1 LQAYLGHRN
10 IQHTVVTP
18 SFHQLG
24 SGTSGGKVPSRDD
37 AQHCAERTAMARVTE
52 VFTPSDVPSYTYVE
66 RPTHKLEQTLKQAF
80 DVPKMIISI
89 SGPSK
94 SGKTVL
100 VNKVIE
106 KDNLIHLSGST
117 IRSADE
123 LWAHTLQWM
132 DVPTATVQ
140 TRATSVEA
148 GVEVH
153 GEGKLGI
160 PLVAGAT
167 AGGKG
172 SLEHGT
178 SNELSK
184 TFAGGGL
191 QQVVREIGGSNFV
204 LFLDDFHYIPKE
216 VQIEI
221 GKQVKA
227 AAEAG
232 VRICTASVPHRKDDV
247 VRSNPELRGRV
258 TGIDSDYWNES
269 ELAEI
274 ALKGFAELKMDVS
287 PNIIQR
293 FAREAFGSPQLM
305 QAICL
310 NACFEKKVIE
320 SLPKLHRF
328 ELNFV
333 DVQCIFERTS
343 TLTNFS
349 SMIEQLHKGPRQRGV
364 ERKEYRFGDGTKGD
378 VYRCVLLAMKADP
391 PRLSFKYDDM
401 LRRVEAVCKGDQPSG
416 SSVNQ
421 ALEQMTTIAKLVQEA
436 PVLEWGEDVLDI
448 IEPYFLFFLRS
459 SAYLQSLA

>member
-1 LQAYLGHRN
+1 MPR
-10 IQHTVVTP
+10 VV
-18 SFHQLG
+18 
-24 SGTSGGKVPSRDD
+24 
-37 AQHCAERTAMARVTE
+37 E
-52 VFTPSDVPSYTYVE
+52 VFTPSDMPSYTYVQ
-66 RPTHKLEQTLKQAF
+66 RANQKLEERLRQAF
-80 DVPKMIISI
+80 EVPKMIISI

-123 LWAHTLQWM
+123 LWSNTLQWM
-132 DVPTATVQ
+132 DVPAVRVE
-140 TRATSVEA
+140 TRGSSLEA

-153 GEGKLGI
+153 GEGRVGI
-160 PLVAGAT
+160 PLVAGGT
-167 AGGKG
+167 VGGKG
-172 SLEHGT
+172 SVERG
-178 SNELSK
+178 SSDALSK
-184 TFAGGGL
+184 TFSSGGL
-191 QQVVREIGGSNFV
+191 QQVVKEIGGSNFV
-204 LFLDDFHYIPKE
+204 LFVDDFHYIPKG

-221 GKQVKA
+221 GKQIKA

-258 TGIDSDYWNES
+258 TAIDSDYWNDT
-269 ELAEI
+269 ELAQI
-274 ALKGFAELKMDVS
+274 AHTGFAELNMDVS
-287 PNIIQR
+287 PNVIQR

-310 NACFEKKVIE
+310 NACFEQQVDERLAK
-320 SLPKLHRF
+320 PQRF
-328 ELNFV
+328 EIDFV
-333 DVQCIFERTS
+333 DVERIFERTS

-364 ERKEYRFGDGTKGD
+364 ERKEYTFADGSKGD

-401 LRRVEAVCKGDQPSG
+401 LRRVEAICKGDRPAG
-416 SSVNQ
+416 SSVSQ
-421 ALEQMTTIAKLVQEA
+421 ALEQMTFLAKMVQDA

-459 SAYLQSLA
+459 STYLQSLAQPQHISITK